1 MHRVLKFLTRLPL
14 PVLYA
19 LGSFAYFV
27 AFRVLRWH
35 RELAARNLA
44 NAFPEKSPAER
55 AALLKQS
62 FVNLG
67 QTLAETFWGFGAS
80 AEELA
85 ERVAIENPE
94 LIERFVA
101 EKRPVV
107 VLAAHVCNWEWLL
120 PGTGAQFGIPID
132 AVYKPLRVA
141 SLDAFIRYTR
151 SRFGGK
157 PIPIHSFLFELMRRA
172 GEARAYAMVADQTPP
187 RNMDKYWTRF
197 LNQDTAFFTGADK
210 IARFLDAPVLYI
222 AMRRVRKGH
231 YSVRLHVLVEPTP
244 TAHRLRF
251 RTTNGLSRAMI
262 SGGLLTLAG
271 AAAIFVMGS
280 GAEAADSLRGA
291 GCLGMVGAAMFAFG
305 AIRLPSWARRRKQQM
320 DDLTERHAG
329 SV

>member
-1 MHRVLKFLTRLPL
+1 MLKCLPRLPL

-19 LGSFAYFV
+19 LGQFAYFV
-27 AFRVLRWH
+27 AFHVMRWH

-44 NAFPEKSPAER
+44 NAFPEKSAAER
-55 AALLKQS
+55 ASLLRQS

-85 ERVAIENPE
+85 KRVAIENPE
-94 LIERFVA
+94 LVARFVT

-120 PGTGAQFGIPID
+120 PATSAQFGIPID

-141 SLDAFIRYTR
+141 SLDAFIRETR

-157 PIPIHSFLFELMRRA
+157 PIPIQSFLFELMRRA

-187 RNMDKYWTRF
+187 RDMDKHWTRF

-210 IARFLDAPVLYI
+210 IAKFLDAPVLYV
-222 AMRRVRKGH
+222 AMRRVSKGH
-231 YSVRLHVLVEPTP
+231 YRVRLHVLVEPPYDDVDDLQVVERYARQLETEI
-244 TAHRLRF
+244 
-251 RTTNGLSRAMI
+251 RANPADW
-262 SGGLLTLAG
+262 LWVHNKWKYPR
-271 AAAIFVMGS
+271 AAS
-280 GAEAADSLRGA
+280 TSQEAARSG
-291 GCLGMVGAAMFAFG
+291 
-305 AIRLPSWARRRKQQM
+305 RRR
-320 DDLTERHAG
+320 G
-329 SV
+329 SKATSKP

>member
-1 MHRVLKFLTRLPL
+1 MRHVLKFLTRLPL

-19 LGSFAYFV
+19 LGQFAYFV
-27 AFRVLRWH
+27 AFHVMRWH

-44 NAFPEKSPAER
+44 NAFPEKSAAER
-55 AALLKQS
+55 ASLLRQS

-85 ERVAIENPE
+85 KRVAIENPE
-94 LIERFVA
+94 LVARFVT

-120 PGTGAQFGIPID
+120 PATSAQFGIPID

-141 SLDAFIRYTR
+141 SLDAFIRETR

-157 PIPIHSFLFELMRRA
+157 PIPIQSFLFELMRRA

-187 RNMDKYWTRF
+187 RDMDKHWTRF

-210 IARFLDAPVLYI
+210 IAKFLDAPVLYV
-222 AMRRVRKGH
+222 AMRRVSKGH
-231 YSVRLHVLVEPTP
+231 YRVRLHVLVEPPYDDVDDLQVVERYARQLETEI
-244 TAHRLRF
+244 
-251 RTTNGLSRAMI
+251 RANPADW
-262 SGGLLTLAG
+262 LWVHNKWKYPR
-271 AAAIFVMGS
+271 AAS
-280 GAEAADSLRGA
+280 TSQEAARSG
-291 GCLGMVGAAMFAFG
+291 
-305 AIRLPSWARRRKQQM
+305 RRR
-320 DDLTERHAG
+320 G
-329 SV
+329 SKATSKP